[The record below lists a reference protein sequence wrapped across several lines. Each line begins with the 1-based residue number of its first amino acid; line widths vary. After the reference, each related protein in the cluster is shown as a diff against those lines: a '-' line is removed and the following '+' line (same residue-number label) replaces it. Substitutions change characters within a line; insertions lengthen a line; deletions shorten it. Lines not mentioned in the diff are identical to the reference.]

1 MKRILWA
8 VVLGVSVV
16 SCLNGGRRGAAVEE
30 APAQK
35 DTVYPL
41 GFCTDSFSVVT
52 GTISSGDN
60 FIGWMTRLGMS
71 PQRAHSLSVAAD
83 SVFDVRKLRAGN
95 TYQAYYR
102 DSSALHYVVYDNSR
116 VKQTVFRVADSLS
129 AWTRVKPVE
138 VVDKRADVT
147 ISSSLWV

>member
-1 MKRILWA
+1 MNVLMKRILWA

-16 SCLNGGRRGAAVEE
+16 SCFQGGRRTAAVEE
-30 APAQK
+30 APVQN

-60 FIGWMTRLGMS
+60 FIGWMTRLGIS
-71 PQRAHSLSVAAD
+71 PQRAHSLSVASD

-95 TYQAYYR
+95 TYQAYYK
-102 DSSALHYVVYDNSR
+102 AVLPKEMYEKNIEKIYINTKLNLFQQQILLVVLYS
-116 VKQTVFRVADSLS
+116 F
-129 AWTRVKPVE
+129 
-138 VVDKRADVT
+138 
-147 ISSSLWV
+147 